1 MTIANELV
9 NQHGLNMGNA
19 WGCLEEYNSTTG
31 HIYIYMA
38 GVNQQNWGKPPSI
51 ILKNL
56 GGNKNDGS
64 LKTAWIT
71 EYYLLRKYRKS
82 WKLLES

>member
-19 WGCLEEYNSTTG
+19 WGCLEEYDSITG
-31 HIYIYMA
+31 HISMA

-51 ILKNL
+51 ILENL
-56 GGNKNDGS
+56 GGNKNDGL

-71 EYYLLRKYRKS
+71 EYYLLRNTEN
-82 WKLLES
+82 LGIIAE

>member
-1 MTIANELV
+1 MSIANELV

-19 WGCLEEYNSTTG
+19 CLEEYNSITG
-31 HIYIYMA
+31 HISMA

-51 ILKNL
+51 ILENL
-56 GGNKNDGS
+56 GGNKSDGL

-71 EYYLLRKYRKS
+71 ENYLLRKYRKS
-82 WKLLES
+82 WNHS

>member
-9 NQHGLNMGNA
+9 DQHGLNMGNA

-82 WKLLES
+82 WKILES

>member
-1 MTIANELV
+1 
-9 NQHGLNMGNA
+9 
-19 WGCLEEYNSTTG
+19 
-31 HIYIYMA
+31 MA